1 MILVV
6 SENLNGYMVFD
17 PGSKRDCTDSFH
29 EEYEENIE

>member
-17 PGSKRDCTDSFH
+17 PITKRDCTDSFYEEH
-29 EEYEENIE
+29 EENKE